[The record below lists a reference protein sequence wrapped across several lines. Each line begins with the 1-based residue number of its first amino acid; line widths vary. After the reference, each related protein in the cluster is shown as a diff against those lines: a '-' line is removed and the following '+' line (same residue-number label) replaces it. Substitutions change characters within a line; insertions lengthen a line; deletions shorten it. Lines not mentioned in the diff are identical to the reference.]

1 MNSIHMSR
9 IATQGCSIADA
20 HLAVRWIGRAGPR
33 LLVRPWRLDEG
44 SVAATAEVHA
54 AAVDERNVALNANRR
69 LGSIGNAMVTRR
81 VSMLLTPLLTPA
93 VVAIA
98 ALSLGCA
105 SLHTSKL
112 TDPIVSQG
120 SCVPPPDSRQ
130 GNQVTS
136 QSGTEC

>member
-9 IATQGCSIADA
+9 IATQGSSIADA

-44 SVAATAEVHA
+44 SVAATAEVHG
-54 AAVDERNVALNANRR
+54 AAVDERNVSLDDDRR
-69 LGSIGNAMVTRR
+69 LGSVGHAMVRRR
-81 VSMLLTPLLTPA
+81 VCMLPTLA

-98 ALSLGCA
+98 ALSLGCD
-105 SLHTSKL
+105 SLYTSKL
-112 TDPIVSQG
+112 TVPIVSQG